1 MRPRP
6 TGLLRIFFGV
16 PPLIYR
22 VLDRFGASEVMRRR
36 MVMLTTRGR
45 RSGRP
50 RTTALNYALD
60 DGTVYVMSGFGRT
73 DWIRNIEADPHVEV
87 ALGREHWRGDAH
99 LVTDPEE
106 RRRAM
111 RAARAQAVTQGPPAV
126 VAAPRRSPAPGEAPA
141 TAATLHA
148 APNASAGA
156 LTPQVPK
163 VRRRAR
169 ACEERRLRE
178 QRAKDHAL
186 NRGSRSAATRSR
198 VFSRSGAAAKVWGSA
213 GQ

>member
-6 TGLLRIFFGV
+6 TGLLRLFFGV

-87 ALGREHWRGDAH
+87 ALGREHWHGDAH
-99 LVTDPEE
+99 LGTDPEE

-111 RAARAQAVTQGPPAV
+111 RAALVQAATQGPPGFVKPVLRRLGLDYDAELRKLEDPDFDAPT
-126 VAAPRRSPAPGEAPA
+126 VAIARSPI
-141 TAATLHA
+141 
-148 APNASAGA
+148 
-156 LTPQVPK
+156 
-163 VRRRAR
+163 
-169 ACEERRLRE
+169 
-178 QRAKDHAL
+178 
-186 NRGSRSAATRSR
+186 
-198 VFSRSGAAAKVWGSA
+198 
-213 GQ
+213 